1 MKNTLYILFLLIIV
15 SSCGKERLNQEEN
28 QKLSPNF
35 SPTTTPISVLDN
47 GVKLNECFY
56 ENNYVKLV
64 GFDPTAS
71 KYIWYKKDL
80 TNQFQLLS
88 NDSILLVSTDGE
100 YKLEI
105 EKKLAGVGDWD
116 TTIFINLNYCP
127 TAIDIPEAFHPNNDG
142 QYDTW
147 MPILSGVSEFNL
159 KVANSD
165 DKVVFQTS
173 SFYAS
178 FNGEHNGNKLSSGT
192 YYYYLSGTYRNGYLF
207 EFSGNFNLV
216 R

>member
-1 MKNTLYILFLLIIV
+1 MKNALYILFVFIIV
-15 SSCGKERLNQEEN
+15 SSCGKERLNKEKI

-35 SPTTTPISVLDN
+35 TPTTTPISVLDK
-47 GVKLNECFY
+47 GVKVNECFY

-80 TNQFQLLS
+80 TNQYQPLS
-88 NDSILLVSTDGE
+88 NDSILLVSTNGE

-116 TTIFINLNYCP
+116 TTIFINLNYCA
-127 TAIDIPEAFHPNNDG
+127 TDIDIPEVFHPNNDG

-147 MPILSGVSEFNL
+147 MPILSGVSEFDL
-159 KVANSD
+159 KVSNSD

-173 SFYAS
+173 SFSAS

-192 YYYYLSGTYRNGYLF
+192 YNYYLSGTYRNGYLF